1 MRMLLV
7 ERDQERSKT
16 HMAVVDKEN
25 TMAQVKLTTQE
36 VESLRNE
43 LQVCISTV
51 TASSTWSLKF

>member
-1 MRMLLV
+1 MSV

-25 TMAQVKLTTQE
+25 TMTQVKLKELE

-43 LQVCISTV
+43 LQV
-51 TASSTWSLKF
+51 